1 MNKVSKILILLM
13 IPHILLNAAS
23 SFSGERLKD
32 ACLDFLKD
40 KLGEDKELFILQTPD
55 DLTFKQ
61 DNVKAIIDQ
70 EVSNQAG
77 INFVALNFISEK
89 DGLIKELKVYY
100 RYSVEKDMPVAL
112 KSIRKGDVITA
123 ADYTMRRMKLN
134 ADEEALAAN
143 PEAIIGKKADENIP
157 RGALIKTASLESG
170 PKVNRGERVTVVAG
184 GDGLVIRVNAI
195 ALHDAKPGQQI
206 RVQRE
211 DKQILQGL
219 LKEDGNVEIIRK

>member
-1 MNKVSKILILLM
+1 MIKISKILFLLM
-13 IPHILLNAAS
+13 ITHILLNAAS

-40 KLGEDKELFILQTPD
+40 KLGEDKELYILQTPD

-70 EVSNQAG
+70 EVSNQVG

-100 RYSVEKDMPVAL
+100 RYTMEKDMPVAL
-112 KSIRKGDVITA
+112 KLIRKGDAITA
-123 ADYTMRRMKLN
+123 ADFTMRRMKLT

-143 PEAIIGKKADENIP
+143 PDAIIGKKAEDNIP

-170 PKVNRGERVTVVAG
+170 LKVNRGERVTVVAG
-184 GDGLVIRVNAI
+184 GDGLLIRVNAI

>member
-1 MNKVSKILILLM
+1 MTKISKILFLLL

-40 KLGEDKELFILQTPD
+40 KLGEETELHILQTPD

-61 DNVKAIIDQ
+61 DNVKAVINQ
-70 EVSNQAG
+70 EVSNQVG
-77 INFVALNFISEK
+77 INFVALNFVSEK

-100 RYSVEKDMPVAL
+100 RYSIEKDMPVAL
-112 KSIRKGDVITA
+112 KSIRKGDLITA
-123 ADYTMRRMKLN
+123 ADYTMRRMKLT
-134 ADEEALAAN
+134 AEEESFAAN
-143 PEAIIGKKADENIP
+143 PDAIVGKKADENIP

-170 PKVNRGERVTVVAG
+170 LKVNRGERVIVVAG
-184 GDGLVIRVNAI
+184 GEGLSIRVSGI
-195 ALHDAKPGQQI
+195 ALHDAKPGQQL

-219 LKEDGNVEIIRK
+219 LKEDGNVEISRK

>member
-1 MNKVSKILILLM
+1 MIKISKILFLLM

-40 KLGEDKELFILQTPD
+40 KLGEDKELYILQTPD

-70 EVSNQAG
+70 EVSNQVG

-100 RYSVEKDMPVAL
+100 RYTMEKDMPVAL
-112 KSIRKGDVITA
+112 KSIRKGDAITA
-123 ADYTMRRMKLN
+123 ADFTMRRMKLT

-143 PEAIIGKKADENIP
+143 PEAIIGKKAEDNIP

-170 PKVNRGERVTVVAG
+170 LKVNRGERVTVVAG
-184 GDGLVIRVNAI
+184 GDGLLIRVNAI